1 MYHRPEKETT
11 MSNSERHLKRRS
23 FLQLGAAG
31 LAALSVKPAAGSGP
45 GRQSSAA
52 PSGSKLIPRTLG
64 KTGIK
69 LPVVSMG
76 VMNSDNPNLIRAALD
91 RGIVLLDTA
100 HGYQRGRNE
109 VIIGEAIK
117 GRPRDSYVIAT
128 KVPAEPTTEAYL
140 KNVEI
145 SLERLG
151 LEHVDILNCHD
162 VSSRREVEFEP
173 VLKALEKL
181 KKDGRARFV
190 GVTTHSNEPEV
201 IRAAAESKFHDV
213 VITAYNFRQSHREQV
228 REAVDTAAK
237 AGVGIIAMKTL
248 AGRYWDKE
256 RKQPINTTAALK
268 WVLNDPNVTTAIPGM
283 TTFDQLEADLAVMT
297 ALPLTEQEKND
308 LRLNADSAGLYCQQ
322 CGQCLRACREHLPV
336 PSLMR
341 SYMYAYG
348 YGNLSAAHDLLRR
361 LDLPDQ
367 PCRNCGDCS
376 VRCVQGIDVADRVK
390 DIAPLRS
397 LPDSLFALTELSKP

>member
-1 MYHRPEKETT
+1 
-11 MSNSERHLKRRS
+11 MSKLNSHLKRRS
-23 FLQLGAAG
+23 FLRMGAAG
-31 LAALSVKPAAGSGP
+31 LAGLCVKPAAGSGP
-45 GRQSSAA
+45 GQQSPAVQ
-52 PSGSKLIPRTLG
+52 PGPKLIHRTLG
-64 KTGIK
+64 RTGIK
-69 LPVVSMG
+69 LPVLSMG
-76 VMNSDNPNLIRAALD
+76 VMNSDNPNLVRAALD

-109 VIIGEAIK
+109 TMIGEAIK
-117 GRPRDSYVIAT
+117 GRPRNSYVIAT

-145 SLERLG
+145 SLQRLG
-151 LEHVDILNCHD
+151 LDYVDILNIHD
-162 VSSRREVEFEP
+162 VSSPGEVQSEP

-201 IRAAAESKFHDV
+201 IRAAAESGFHDV
-213 VITAYNFRQSHREQV
+213 VITAYNFRQAHREQV
-228 REAVDTAAK
+228 REAIAAAAK
-237 AGVGIIAMKTL
+237 AGVGIVAMKTL
-248 AGRYWDKE
+248 AGRFWDKE

-268 WVLNDPNVTTAIPGM
+268 WVLNDPNVTTSIPGM
-283 TTFDQLEADLAVMT
+283 TTFDQLEADLTVM
-297 ALPLTEQEKND
+297 AGLALTEQEKKD
-308 LRLNADSAGLYCQQ
+308 LRLNTESAGLYCQQ
-322 CGQCLRACREHLPV
+322 CGQCLQACRESLPV

-348 YGNLSAAHDLLRR
+348 YGNLGAAYDLLHR

-367 PCRNCGDCS
+367 PCRSCGECP

-390 DIAPLRS
+390 DVTRLRA
-397 LPDSLFALTELSKP
+397 LPSDLFA

>member
-1 MYHRPEKETT
+1 
-11 MSNSERHLKRRS
+11 MSHSQRHLKRRS

-31 LAALSVKPAAGSGP
+31 LAGLCVKPAAGSGSS
-45 GRQSSAA
+45 QASAA
-52 PSGSKLIPRTLG
+52 AQSKPKLIHRTLG
-64 KTGIK
+64 KTGIQ

-91 RGIVLLDTA
+91 KGIVLLDTA

-117 GRPRDSYVIAT
+117 GRPRDSFVIAT
-128 KVPAEPTTEAYL
+128 KVPAEPTAEAYL
-140 KNVEI
+140 KNAEI
-145 SLERLG
+145 SLQRLG
-151 LEHVDILNCHD
+151 LDHVDILNSHD
-162 VSSRREVEFEP
+162 CSSKREVEFEP

-201 IRAAAESKFHDV
+201 IRAAADSGFHDV
-213 VITAYNFRQSHREQV
+213 VITAYNFRQNHREQV
-228 REAVDTAAK
+228 REAVAAAAK
-237 AGVGIIAMKTL
+237 AGVGVIAMKTL

-283 TTFDQLEADLAVMT
+283 TTFDQLEADLAVM
-297 ALPLTEQEKND
+297 AGLALTEQEKND
-308 LRLNADSAGLYCQQ
+308 LRLNPESAGLYCQQ
-322 CGQCLRACREHLPV
+322 CGQCLGACREGLPV

-348 YGNLSAAHDLLRR
+348 YGNLGAAHDLLRR
-361 LDLPDQ
+361 LDLAGQ
-367 PCRNCGDCS
+367 PCRSCGNCS

-390 DIAPLRS
+390 DISLLRS
-397 LPDSLFALTELSKP
+397 LPDGLFA